1 MAESL
6 VIAGRAFASRL
17 VVDLSSLVPTPS
29 LRYLNAGLFLVTLA
43 TLMLEVLDTRLLSVL
58 TWYHFSFFAVSVAML
73 GMAAGAVAVLFG
85 VMHSPYDNGRLFL
98 PWLAETQTPWVLC
111 AAYAAVSCWLL
122 VMARRVTG
130 PAVPHA

>member
-1 MAESL
+1 MAGT
-6 VIAGRAFASRL
+6 VAFIIDGR
-17 VVDLSSLVPTPS
+17 
-29 LRYLNAGLFLVTLA
+29 LRRAA
-43 TLMLEVLDTRLLSVL
+43 AL
-58 TWYHFSFFAVSVAML
+58 T
-73 GMAAGAVAVLFG
+73 AAGAVAVLFG